1 MSLLRSAWIADRYD
15 PALLSEIAL
24 NAVKHQI
31 SKAYE
36 VYLIL
41 RFKRNIRVYEIKG
54 SLVVIPNQQD
64 T

>member
-1 MSLLRSAWIADRYD
+1 
-15 PALLSEIAL
+15 LLSEVAL
-24 NAVKHQI
+24 DAVKHQI

-36 VYLIL
+36 IYLIL
-41 RFKRNIRVYEIKG
+41 RFKRNIRICEIKG